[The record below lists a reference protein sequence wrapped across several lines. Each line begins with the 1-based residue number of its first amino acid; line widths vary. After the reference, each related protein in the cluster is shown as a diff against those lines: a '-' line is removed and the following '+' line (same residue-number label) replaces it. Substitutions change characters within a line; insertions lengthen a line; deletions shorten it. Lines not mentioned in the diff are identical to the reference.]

1 MAVNITTINGTDHI
15 SPTPINNNF
24 NSVKNAVDQLQSKI
38 ENLDTAFI
46 GSTTLISSSNCK
58 VVGVKFGRIVQ
69 LTLTVNHSNSQSW
82 GSENIGTLP
91 EAWRP
96 EVHCVYTHAGRDNA
110 NMKDIHID
118 PYGAMSY
125 RNSGGAQSNYG
136 FTETFMYISSK

>member
-15 SPTPINNNF
+15 SPTPINDNF
-24 NSVKNAVDQLQSKI
+24 NNVKSAVDALQSKI
-38 ENLDTAFI
+38 ENLDTTFI

-69 LTLTVNHSNSQSW
+69 LTLTVNHSNNQSW

-110 NMKDIHID
+110 NMKNIHID
-118 PYGAMSY
+118 PNGAMSY
-125 RNSGGAQSNYG
+125 SNKGGAQSNYG
-136 FTETFMYISSK
+136 FVNTFMYISSK

>member
-15 SPTPINNNF
+15 SPTPINDNF
-24 NSVKNAVDQLQSKI
+24 NSVKNAVDELQSRI

-58 VVGVKFGRIVQ
+58 VVGVKFSRIVQ
-69 LTLTVNHSNSQSW
+69 LTLTVNHSNNQSW
-82 GSENIGTLP
+82 GSENIGILP
-91 EAWRP
+91 ENWRP
-96 EVHCVYTHAGRDNA
+96 AVHCVYTHAGRDGA

-118 PYGAMSY
+118 PNGAMSY
-125 RNSGGAQSNYG
+125 GNSGGAQSNYG

>member
-1 MAVNITTINGTDHI
+1 MAVSITRINGSDHI
-15 SPTPINNNF
+15 SPTPINDNF
-24 NSVKNAVDQLQSKI
+24 NSVKNAVDELQSRI

-69 LTLTVNHSNSQSW
+69 LTLTVNHSNNQSW

-96 EVHCVYTHAGRDNA
+96 EVHCVYTHAGRDGA

-118 PYGAMSY
+118 PNGAMSY
-125 RNSGGAQSNYG
+125 GNSGGAQSNYG

>member
-1 MAVNITTINGTDHI
+1 MAVEITTINGTDHI

-24 NSVKNAVDQLQSKI
+24 NNVKSAVDALQSKI
-38 ENLDTAFI
+38 EKMDTAFT
-46 GSTTLISSSNCK
+46 GSTTLISTSNCK

-69 LTLTVNHSNSQSW
+69 LTLTVNHSNNQSW

-91 EAWRP
+91 ENWRP
-96 EVHCVYTHAGRDNA
+96 AVHCVYTHAGRDNS

-118 PYGAMSY
+118 PNGAMSY
-125 RNSGGAQSNYG
+125 QNSGGPQSNYG

>member
-1 MAVNITTINGTDHI
+1 MAVDITTIKGTDHI

-24 NSVKNAVDQLQSKI
+24 NNVKNAVDQLQSEI
-38 ENLDTAFI
+38 ENLDTIFI

-69 LTLTVNHSNSQSW
+69 LNLTVNHSNNQSW

-91 EAWRP
+91 EDWRP
-96 EVHCVYTHAGRDNA
+96 EVHCVYTYAGRDNA

-118 PYGAMSY
+118 PNGTMSY
-125 RNSGGAQSNYG
+125 VNKGGGQSNYG
-136 FTETFMYISSK
+136 FNDTFVYISSK

>member
-24 NSVKNAVDQLQSKI
+24 NNVKNAVDQLQSKI
-38 ENLDTAFI
+38 ENLDTTFI

-69 LTLTVNHSNSQSW
+69 LTLTVNHSNNPCW
-82 GSENIGTLP
+82 GCEYIGTLP
-91 EAWRP
+91 EDWRP

-110 NMKDIHID
+110 NMKDVHID
-118 PYGAMSY
+118 PNGAMSY
-125 RNSGGAQSNYG
+125 ANKGGAQSNYG
-136 FTETFMYISSK
+136 FTNTFMYISSK